1 MQGAQTGIL
10 KSQSENSAFYLGNHW
25 YMEIYGKFVL
35 QVGNFRDFVKNI
47 ENVIFF
53 IISDIYLYTNTEYQ
67 YLVFTIDD

>member
-25 YMEIYGKFVL
+25 YMEIYEKFVL

-47 ENVIFF
+47 EKCNIFF
-53 IISDIYLYTNTEYQ
+53 VCIISTYIQILSTS
-67 YLVFTIDD
+67 I

>member
-47 ENVIFF
+47 EKCNIFHYF
-53 IISDIYLYTNTEYQ
+53 YLYTNTEYQ